1 MKPVTP
7 KERVRCRPIAEGD
20 LDAVAVLL
28 AEGFR
33 GRSRQAFRAGLERL
47 THRDVP
53 TSAQR
58 YGYCLDTGSR
68 IVGAIVL
75 IASARTVDGKPTIFC
90 NVSSWYVIPDFRA
103 YAQLLVSVALRNK
116 DFTYTNVTPAP
127 HTWDIVERQGYTR
140 YCSGL
145 FFAAAILAKP
155 RAGAV
160 IERFGKPD
168 HSALPDF
175 GMLKR
180 HHDLGC
186 DVVAA
191 REGERLS
198 GFVFRRYR
206 IRSGRLALPAMF
218 VLHTPD
224 REQLVALS
232 GNFGRYFMRK
242 AAPFLVMDADGPV
255 PGLTGVYTERRG
267 RKYYRGPHRP
277 ALCDLADTEYAV
289 FGV

>member
-1 MKPVTP
+1 M
-7 KERVRCRPIAEGD
+7 G
-20 LDAVAVLL
+20 
-28 AEGFR
+28 
-33 GRSRQAFRAGLERL
+33 
-47 THRDVP
+47 
-53 TSAQR
+53 
-58 YGYCLDTGSR
+58 
-68 IVGAIVL
+68 
-75 IASARTVDGKPTIFC
+75 
-90 NVSSWYVIPDFRA
+90 
-103 YAQLLVSVALRNK
+103 
-116 DFTYTNVTPAP
+116 
-127 HTWDIVERQGYTR
+127 
-140 YCSGL
+140 
-145 FFAAAILAKP
+145 
-155 RAGAV
+155 
-160 IERFGKPD
+160 
-168 HSALPDF
+168 
-175 GMLKR
+175 
-180 HHDLGC
+180 
-186 DVVAA
+186 A